1 MATDVN
7 HSLPRFGVLLV
18 VSGPSGAGK
27 SSICARVRKE
37 MPELRFSVSCTT
49 RQPRK
54 GEQHGKEYYFITRNE
69 FEQKIA
75 QNEFVEYAEVFGNF
89 YGTLKSEVI
98 KWIEQ
103 GDDVFLDIDI
113 QGAIQIKQAA
123 AQNELLRKCA
133 QSIFIVPPNLQELER
148 RLRGRNSDSEEQI
161 QQRLAKAGYEIGFWR
176 EYDFVLVND
185 NLETAA
191 AEMKSLIAMTRKATL
206 RIKEGWFHE

>member
-133 QSIFIVPPNLQELER
+133 QSIFIVPPNLRELEH

-161 QQRLAKAGYEIGFWR
+161 QQRLAKAEYEISFWR